1 MNNLKNHNCSKSPLL
16 ITRSTQT
23 LVQDAQEVLYNP
35 DKSASEQNHGSTMN
49 TPTSPTSSSH
59 IVYHLPS
66 STNSPAPTSPTSSS
80 HIVYRLSSNTNSPA
94 PTSPPALYSMVPSSH
109 SHYTLSPNEQC
120 QPCIDTP
127 YFHKPASIN
136 GGIQLSNESPT
147 SPSPYTPSL
156 NYPSQFCLD
165 IPSFHNS
172 TANGG
177 TRLSNENHA
186 SL

>member
-35 DKSASEQNHGSTMN
+35 DKSASVQNHGSTMN

-59 IVYHLPS
+59 MVYHLP
-66 STNSPAPTSPTSSS
+66 
-80 HIVYRLSSNTNSPA
+80 SNTNSPA

-109 SHYTLSPNEQC
+109 SPYTLSPNEQC

-127 YFHKPASIN
+127 YFHKPASTN

-147 SPSPYTPSL
+147 SPSPYTFSL